1 MSEKYADDADW
12 ATAAEQS
19 SEDDEAQEGNILAEE
34 ERSSAPAEHLAIHV
48 VDDEA
53 DADDADLDD
62 IEIDDPDE
70 CGPFDAYCQEY
81 AELRAKENLTPQQIR
96 DLLHDPVYF
105 SCMLHRHGVIDGICS
120 GVHYSTAELA
130 RPAIKMLHG
139 DPG

>member
-53 DADDADLDD
+53 DADDADVLLFAAEQLAHRLRLGLDGAGRGLLD
-62 IEIDDPDE
+62 KEVTVLAVLKGEENEI
-70 CGPFDAYCQEY
+70 
-81 AELRAKENLTPQQIR
+81 
-96 DLLHDPVYF
+96 
-105 SCMLHRHGVIDGICS
+105 HRFF
-120 GVHYSTAELA
+120 
-130 RPAIKMLHG
+130 
-139 DPG
+139 